1 MSYALFL
8 GFSKIGIY
16 SNFEEAKAAINRKGI
31 WNICQLWPPLINN
44 KTVTAINKFKNT

>member
-31 WNICQLWPPLINN
+31 WNIC
-44 KTVTAINKFKNT
+44 AIQPVNGKLKIFSRETIVVN

>member
-16 SNFEEAKAAINRKGI
+16 SNFEEAKGAINGKGI
-31 WNICQLWPPLINN
+31 WNICYIQFVSGKLKIFSRETIVVN
-44 KTVTAINKFKNT
+44 